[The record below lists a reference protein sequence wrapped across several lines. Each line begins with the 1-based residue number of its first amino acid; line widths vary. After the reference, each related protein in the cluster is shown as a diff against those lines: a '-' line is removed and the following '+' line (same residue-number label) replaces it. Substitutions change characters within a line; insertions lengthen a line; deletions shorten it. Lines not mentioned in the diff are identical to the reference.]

1 MLFLL
6 VQVLP
11 CVTVLQL
18 QLRPEL
24 TNERPLETD
33 TLELSRNPSTNSSIL
48 TARVSFFSW
57 NIVNLTTNNRLLI
70 TRKNIFNVTI
80 CSLHI

>member
-18 QLRPEL
+18 QLQLRPEL
-24 TNERPLETD
+24 TNERPLETE

-48 TARVSFFSW
+48 TARVSFLSW
-57 NIVNLTTNNRLLI
+57 NIVNLTDLIRKQLFVNNQ
-70 TRKNIFNVTI
+70 KKYF
-80 CSLHI
+80 